1 MGVGRAYVPLY
12 SYPSQLFL
20 QADND
25 AIYEASYLFVL
36 DCELKVPVSRELSN
50 IFKKSNFLTIYFINL
65 KFLIM
70 NSKKKSF
77 VAACSLALIMLFAA
91 GNYFV
96 ANAYHDFKVQDDNAS
111 CTGSSCSH
119 EYDGDGDGCC
129 NKYTTST
136 GNRN

>member
-1 MGVGRAYVPLY
+1 
-12 SYPSQLFL
+12 
-20 QADND
+20 
-25 AIYEASYLFVL
+25 
-36 DCELKVPVSRELSN
+36 
-50 IFKKSNFLTIYFINL
+50 
-65 KFLIM
+65 M

-96 ANAYHDFKVQDDNAS
+96 ANAHFQSEPGDVGFKHEDGAS

-129 NKYTTST
+129 NKYTTTT